1 MKKLR
6 KMAVA
11 LILGAVVF
19 SGFQTAWAGLPPVSG
34 TSGISIPIYVLRDE
48 DKTEFDLKPQPGFN
62 VTLLP
67 NQKVHFKWDNK
78 ASKNFIIKD
87 DKGRKVF
94 EEKIGDKNGIDI
106 VPGKAKLKAGQKY
119 FWSVDN
125 NLNTFEFTVLDE
137 QLEKELLD
145 KLVEI
150 EAQYSSPEECVIRK
164 ALYVQLLS
172 DDPKYGLDL
181 YWLSAQ
187 WLSEISPTDDK
198 HKHERLYLLKKC
210 KLHLTVEKRQRR

>member
-34 TSGISIPIYVLRDE
+34 TVGIGIPIPMPIMRAD
-48 DKTEFDLKPQPGFN
+48 DKTKFNLKPQPGFD

-67 NQKVHFKWDNK
+67 NQEVHFEWSNK
-78 ASKNFIIKD
+78 ASKIFVIKD
-87 DKGRKVF
+87 DKGKKVF

-187 WLSEISPTDDK
+187 WLSEFSPTDDK
-198 HKHERLYLLKKC
+198 LENDKYNLLERC
-210 KLHLTVEKRQRR
+210 EQHLNKEAR